1 MKRIT
6 ILLILSVGLLA
17 ALACGVDAT
26 PTPSKGPG
34 AQTPT
39 ATPTPFLTTPTP
51 TPTNTPT
58 PSVTKE
64 WSLERIQVEG
74 STVTV
79 DLRVFA
85 GIDVKVTLDG
95 RQPDEII
102 GPPPTLK
109 HIFRNVASGE
119 YTAHISDVVGFTETA
134 TVVVQQLVDDE
145 NPEWLTDLISTLE
158 NEPPGN
164 PPMSIT
170 RYDYKEQTVYFQ
182 TAPCCDIFSNL
193 YDADGNIIGHPDGGI
208 TGQGDG
214 RVPDFFKERQN
225 GRLVWEDRRQDAS
238 DMTRVLAPIE
248 SVELN
253 IAESFPLQY
262 FLAVTSGLPNSCH
275 TFGGYTVTRDGTDV
289 RVRVFNL
296 RPTDRGVLC
305 AQVYGTVDT
314 NIPLGSDFDP
324 STAYTVYVN
333 GEVALEFTNDK
344 VTSPLG
350 TAQRELDK
358 NRQIWES
365 QGLTDYRMAFQWF
378 CFCVPEYVAPVVVSV
393 RDTNTIDGVTFSE
406 TGAPVD
412 PSSFDRYETVDGLFD
427 LIQAAIDQN
436 AFSISV
442 EYDPELGYPAGASID
457 YQRLVI
463 DEERGFTAEVLMGD
477 S

>member
-26 PTPSKGPG
+26 PTPTKGPG

-39 ATPTPFLTTPTP
+39 ATPTPFPTTPTP
-51 TPTNTPT
+51 TPTPG
-58 PSVTKE
+58 VTKE
-64 WSLERIQVEG
+64 WRLESIRVEG

-79 DLRVFA
+79 DLWVFA

-134 TVVVQQLVDDE
+134 TVVVQQLVDDA
-145 NPEWLTDLISTLE
+145 NPEWLANRISALE
-158 NEPPGN
+158 NEPPAN

-170 RYDYKEQTVYFQ
+170 RHEYKEQTVYFQ

-193 YDADGNIIGHPDGGI
+193 YDTDGNIIGHPDGGI
-208 TGQGDG
+208 AGQGDG
-214 RVPDFFKERQN
+214 RVPDFFEERQN
-225 GRLVWEDRRQDAS
+225 GRLVWEDKRQDAS
-238 DMTRVLAPIE
+238 DMTQVLAPIE

-296 RPTDRGVLC
+296 RPTDTGIVC

-324 STAYTVYVN
+324 STVYTVYVN

-344 VTSPLG
+344 VTSPLEK
-350 TAQRELDK
+350 AQRELDK

-365 QGLTDYRMAFQWF
+365 QGLSDYHMAFRWF
-378 CFCVPEYVAPVVVSV
+378 CFCVPEYVAPVEISV
-393 RDTNTIDGVTFSE
+393 RDGNIAGVVFSE
-406 TGAPVD
+406 TGESVE
-412 PSSFDRYETVDGLFD
+412 PSNIDRYRTLGGLFD

-442 EYDPELGYPAGASID
+442 EYDPELGYPAGVSID
-457 YQRLVI
+457 YQKLVI
-463 DEERGFTAEVLMGD
+463 DEERGFTAEVLLEG